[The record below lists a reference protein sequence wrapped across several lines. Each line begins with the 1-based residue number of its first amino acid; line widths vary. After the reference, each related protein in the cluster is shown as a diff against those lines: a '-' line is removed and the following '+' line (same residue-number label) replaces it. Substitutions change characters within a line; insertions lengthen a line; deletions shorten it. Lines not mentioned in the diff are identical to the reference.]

1 VVFEV
6 VAGAVWE
13 TQKAQ
18 RITPDGT
25 STHRMIHDGTAPD
38 NV

>member
-1 VVFEV
+1 V

-18 RITPDGT
+18 RTTSDGT
-25 STHRMIHDGTAPD
+25 STHRVSHGRHGT
-38 NV
+38 V